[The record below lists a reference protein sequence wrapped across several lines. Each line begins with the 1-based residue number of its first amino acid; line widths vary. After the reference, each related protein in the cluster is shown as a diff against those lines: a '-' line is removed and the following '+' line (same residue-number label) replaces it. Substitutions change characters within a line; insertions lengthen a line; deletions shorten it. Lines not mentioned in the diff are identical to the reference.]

1 MNTELQQV
9 VNACIA
15 LNDAGKKPS
24 VGMLRAKLLAPLPI
38 PTIIKGLSY
47 WKENKA
53 TVKIQQIAQPPP
65 QTARSGN
72 DLAMRVTQLE
82 NEVTTLRN
90 ELKTLQQHFEESG
103 S

>member
-15 LNDAGKKPS
+15 LNDAGKRPS
-24 VGMLRAKLLAPLPI
+24 VGMLRAKLLSPLPI

-47 WKENKA
+47 WKDNKA
-53 TVKIQQIAQPPP
+53 TVKIQQITEPTQPPK
-65 QTARSGN
+65 RSGN
-72 DLAMRVTQLE
+72 DLAIRVTQLE
-82 NEVTTLRN
+82 NEVVALRN
-90 ELKTLQQHFEESG
+90 ELKTLQQRFEESG